1 MGVSFSG
8 SGFHCPNVNF
18 NLQER
23 VDHKRFKNVTS
34 WGACSN
40 ICRERPFCKY
50 WVWHDTTKVELQ
62 TMVQEYFIIIRAFSA
77 LNSAAAETDS
87 LSIRDCKIFA
97 NLSLKL
103 YRKGRWAHDCDIMS
117 GYGRHS
123 VDTGVTSGSR
133 DCRGAEPSP

>member
-1 MGVSFSG
+1 MMCQESGPVEVRDILIVGIKTLCVSYSG

-50 WVWHDTTKVELQ
+50 WVWHDATKVELQ
-62 TMVQEYFIIIRAFSA
+62 TMVQEYFIIMENIPIRAFSWLRA
-77 LNSAAAETDS
+77 PTSVANSH
-87 LSIRDCKIFA
+87 L
-97 NLSLKL
+97 
-103 YRKGRWAHDCDIMS
+103 
-117 GYGRHS
+117 RH
-123 VDTGVTSGSR
+123 
-133 DCRGAEPSP
+133 